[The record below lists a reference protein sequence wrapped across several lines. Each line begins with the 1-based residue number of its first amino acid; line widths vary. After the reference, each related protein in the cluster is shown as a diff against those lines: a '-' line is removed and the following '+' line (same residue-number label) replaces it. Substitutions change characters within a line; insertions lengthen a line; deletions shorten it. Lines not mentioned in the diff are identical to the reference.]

1 MNPIL
6 NEGAAGASSP
16 SEGEAA
22 AAAELA
28 ADYLDFLASSPT
40 AYHAA
45 DQGAALLVDAGFTEV
60 ERASSWPSAPGS
72 YFLVQDGALIAWAQS
87 PKARGFAIVAAHTD
101 SPSLKLKPVPNQT
114 TADGWGQLMVEIY
127 GGPLNNSWLDRE
139 LILAGSV
146 QDWEGNRRLIRTPPI
161 AFIPQLAPH
170 LDRQV
175 NTTGLI
181 LDPQKHMQPVWTVG
195 QSRDVMEL
203 VAEEAGFGGPR
214 EIAASELFLV
224 PAQEPAIFG
233 VDNQFLMSSRQDN
246 LSSSFVGLDALARIV
261 ANGAEAGDARIP
273 VLALFDHEEIGSG
286 TPTGARGPLLEEVLE
301 RISWAAGLNSEE
313 HAQMLASTTLLSTD
327 AAHSVNPAYPD
338 KHGPETRP
346 VMGGG
351 PALKMDADQSYA
363 TSLTGV
369 ATWRAACRKAG
380 IPNQVF
386 VSHSSMRAGS
396 TVGPLLATRLGV
408 ETVDVGIPILSMHS
422 TRETSHVMDLFYL
435 RKAME
440 AYWGV

>member
-1 MNPIL
+1 MDNQVT
-6 NEGAAGASSP
+6 AAGAL
-16 SEGEAA
+16 
-22 AAAELA
+22 AE
-28 ADYLDFLASSPT
+28 DYLDFLLSSPT
-40 AYHAA
+40 SYHAA
-45 DQGAALLVDAGFTEV
+45 NQGAALLVEAGFIEV
-60 ERASSWPSAPGS
+60 ERAGQWPSDPGA
-72 YFLVQDGALIAWAQS
+72 YFLLQDGALIAWVQFR
-87 PKARGFAIVAAHTD
+87 KAKGFAIAAAHTD
-101 SPSLKLKPVPNQT
+101 SPALKLKPVPNKT

-139 LILAGSV
+139 LILAGAV
-146 QDWEGNRRLIRTPPI
+146 QDWEGNRRLVRTGPI

-175 NTTGLI
+175 NTNGLV
-181 LDPQKHMQPVWTVG
+181 LDPQTHMQPVWTVG
-195 QSRDVMEL
+195 QSRDVLEL
-203 VAEEAGFGGPR
+203 VAEEAGFDSPQ

-224 PAQEPAIFG
+224 PAQEPSIFG
-233 VDNQFLMSSRQDN
+233 VDNQFVMSSRQDN
-246 LSSSFVGLDALARIV
+246 LSSTFVGLDALSRV
-261 ANGAEAGDARIP
+261 VSNKQDSPSSRIP

-301 RISWAAGLNSEE
+301 RISWASGLGGEE
-313 HAQMLASTTLLSTD
+313 HAQMLAATTLLSTD

-338 KHGPETRP
+338 KHGPDTRP
-346 VMGGG
+346 VMGSG

-369 ATWRAACRKAG
+369 ATWRGACRSANV
-380 IPNQVF
+380 PNQVF

-435 RKAME
+435 REAME
-440 AYWGV
+440 AYWRA

>member
-1 MNPIL
+1 MKPIL
-6 NEGAAGASSP
+6 NEGASSKKV
-16 SEGEAA
+16 AA
-22 AAAELA
+22 DQLA
-28 ADYLDFLASSPT
+28 ADYLDFLISGPT
-40 AYHAA
+40 SYHAA
-45 DQGAALLVDAGFTEV
+45 DQGASLLAEVGFTEV
-60 ERASSWPSAPGS
+60 DRASRWPEGPGA
-72 YFLVQDGALIAWAQS
+72 YFLVQDGALMAWVQK

-101 SPSLKLKPVPNQT
+101 SPALKLKPIPNKR

-139 LILAGSV
+139 LLLAGAV
-146 QDWEGNRRLIRTPPI
+146 QDWDGNRRLIRSQPI

-175 NTTGLI
+175 NTNGLV

-203 VAEEAGFGGPR
+203 VAQEAGFAGPE

-233 VDNQFLMSSRQDN
+233 VDNQFLMSAFQDN
-246 LSSSFVGLDALARIV
+246 LSSSFAGLDALARIV
-261 ANGAEAGDARIP
+261 ANGGAADDRIP

-286 TPTGARGPLLEEVLE
+286 SPTGARGPLLEEVLE
-301 RISWAAGLNSEE
+301 RISWASGLDGEE
-313 HAQMLASTTLLSTD
+313 HAQRLASSTLLSTD

-346 VMGGG
+346 VMGSG

-396 TVGPLLATRLGV
+396 TVGPLLATRLGL

-435 RKAME
+435 REALE